1 MSDLLFRQDAYRRSA
16 PAQVVAHGDE
26 GVVLDQCLFYP
37 EGGGQPGDAG
47 RLTWDGGAADVATT
61 RKGAEGQPVLVLAE
75 GADQPAVGTAVQQE
89 LNWDLR
95 FGHMRVHTALHLL
108 SVVLPFGV
116 SGGSIG
122 AQKGRLDFNMPE
134 APEDKLAVQAQLQA
148 LIDRDLNV
156 SESWITDA
164 ELEANPGLVKTMSVS
179 PPRGQGR
186 VRLVRIGQGD
196 EQIDLQPCGGTHVA
210 STAEIGRIR
219 IGKIEKKG
227 KQNRRVYLH
236 LEG

>member
-1 MSDLLFRQDAYRRSA
+1 MSDLLFRQDAYQRSA
-16 PAQVVAHGDE
+16 PAQVIAHTDE

-47 RLTWDGGAADVATT
+47 RLTWDGGTAEVVTT
-61 RKGAEGQPVLVLAE
+61 RKGPDGQPVLVLAD

-148 LIDRDLNV
+148 LIDRDLSV

-186 VRLVRIGQGD
+186 VRLIRIGQGD

-210 STAEIGRIR
+210 STIEIGQIR

>member
-16 PAQVVAHGDE
+16 PAQVVAHSDE

-47 RLTWDGGAADVATT
+47 RLTWDGGAAEVATT
-61 RKGAEGQPVLVLAE
+61 RKGADGQPVLVLAE

-210 STAEIGRIR
+210 SSAEIGQIR

>member
-16 PAQVVAHGDE
+16 PAQVVAHSDE

-47 RLTWDGGAADVATT
+47 RLTWDGGAAEVATT
-61 RKGAEGQPVLVLAE
+61 RKGADGQPVLVLAE

-210 STAEIGRIR
+210 STAEIGQIR